1 MANFQKV
8 ILGSTYAAR
17 GNRTLIGNRFVDLHK
32 IHQPFREAQY
42 SKKSIG
48 SHSRQ
53 KKRGIY
59 KFLQLELREDTSD
72 RDSVK

>member
-1 MANFQKV
+1 MP
-8 ILGSTYAAR
+8 LAA
-17 GNRTLIGNRFVDLHK
+17 IGHSLETALWIFTRYINHFARLS
-32 IHQPFREAQY
+32 IQ
-42 SKKSIG
+42 KKSIG